1 MSPEVLLGGD
11 VNETADI
18 YAYAIVVWEL
28 LTGDE
33 PFTQY
38 DDINPFMEAVCDRG
52 ERPPLP
58 DSMHPNLKHL
68 LNICWNE
75 SVILRPSA
83 NTISG
88 MLDEILLDVCIDEDA
103 ARNMWRSYFPGK
115 ADVPFTRFIS
125 AFYEHLGIDYPQY
138 PDYDEKFKCLSAMF
152 PNENVTVN
160 QFGDFLVWFGPFNNS
175 VLDRLVELLREP
187 WFFGDISREEA
198 EAKLSDFEKKGTFL
212 VRLSTND
219 PRVEPFTLSL
229 ITKSTVH
236 LRIKKTAQGLRIIF
250 KKQSKTIKVTEPD
263 LHTLI
268 KTIKTP
274 LALGKPCLGRKYK
287 DIFKKKAGA
296 YLVTNYSDSDD
307 DNN

>member
-18 YAYAIVVWEL
+18 YAYAIVIWEL

-38 DDINPFMEAVCDRG
+38 DDLVPFIEAVCNNG

-58 DSMHPNLKHL
+58 ENMHTNLKDL
-68 LNICWNE
+68 LNNCWNE
-75 SVILRPSA
+75 NVSLRPSA
-83 NTISG
+83 STISG
-88 MLDEILLDVCIDEDA
+88 MLDEILLDVCLDEDS
-103 ARNMWRSYFPGK
+103 ARNMWRTNFPGK
-115 ADVPFTRFIS
+115 ADVSFAKFAA
-125 AFYEHLGIDYPQY
+125 AFYAHLDIEYPQY
-138 PDYDEKFKCLSAMF
+138 AEYDERHKCLAAMF
-152 PNENVTVN
+152 NNDVVTVN
-160 QFGDFLVWFGPFNNS
+160 QFGDFLVWFGPFNNTI
-175 VLDRLVELLREP
+175 LDRLVELLKEP
-187 WFFGDISREEA
+187 WFFGDISRDEA

-212 VRLSTND
+212 IRLSTND

-229 ITKSTVH
+229 ITKQTMH
-236 LRIKKTAQGLRIIF
+236 LRIKKTPQGLRILF

-263 LHTLI
+263 LHSLI

-296 YLVTNYSDSDD
+296 YLVTNYSDSDEE
-307 DNN
+307 